1 MQLQEAVVMS
11 TGRVAFRYQVPGVE
25 LISPPPH
32 HDIYSIE
39 DMEKW
44 DVQPGW
50 FSWWSFVKSI

>member
-11 TGRVAFRYQVPGVE
+11 TGRVAFRHQVAGVE

-39 DMEKW
+39 DTQWSELSEPW
-44 DVQPGW
+44 
-50 FSWWSFVKSI
+50 SWE

>member
-11 TGRVAFRYQVPGVE
+11 TGRSVAFRYQVAGVE

-39 DMEKW
+39 DTQWSEPW
-44 DVQPGW
+44 
-50 FSWWSFVKSI
+50 SWE